1 MIGNFE
7 KAIPKHIDTLEKE
20 LGAKRRE
27 IWALEKPFNHEC
39 DCEYCTVDNEDPD
52 EETQKLIA
60 EVNATVDDIIETIK
74 RLKRHA
80 EIHHVKLPKIKP
92 KNFSGGLIQ

>member
-1 MIGNFE
+1 MGNFE

-20 LGAKRRE
+20 MGAKRRE
-27 IWALEKPFNHEC
+27 VWALEKPFNHDC

-52 EETQKLIA
+52 EETQQQID
-60 EVNATVDDIIETIK
+60 EVNATVEEIKETIK

-80 EIHHVKLPKIKP
+80 EIHHVKLPKIKY
-92 KNFSGGLIQ
+92 KKIGGGLIQ

>member
-1 MIGNFE
+1 MGNFE

-27 IWALEKPFNHEC
+27 VMALEAPFYHDC
-39 DCEYCTVDNEDPD
+39 DCEYCTVDNEEPD
-52 EETQKLIA
+52 EETQELIA
-60 EVNATVDDIIETIK
+60 EVQATADDIVETIK

-80 EIHHVKLPKIKP
+80 EVHHVKIPKVKYKKIG
-92 KNFSGGLIQ
+92 GGLIQ